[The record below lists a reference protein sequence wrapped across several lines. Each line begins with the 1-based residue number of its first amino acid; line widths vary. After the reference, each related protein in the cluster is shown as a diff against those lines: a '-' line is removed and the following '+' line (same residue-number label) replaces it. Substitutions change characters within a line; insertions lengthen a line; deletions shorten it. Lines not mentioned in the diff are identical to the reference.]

1 MEILYSLWNGNM
13 GTNVITVEWKHG
25 NMCIHCG
32 METWE
37 HMYSLWNGNWE
48 HMHSLWNENMGT
60 HVITVEWK
68 HGNT

>member
-1 MEILYSLWNGNM
+1 M

-37 HMYSLWNGNWE
+37 HMYSLWNTALTE
-48 HMHSLWNENMGT
+48 LKSLKLPGR
-60 HVITVEWK
+60 ISALS
-68 HGNT
+68 